1 MQDNEA
7 EEVQNIQN
15 EADVADEVDVE
26 TLRKSLAEEEEKAE
40 GYLANWQRSQAD
52 FINYKRRIE
61 QEREDINKFASSVQL
76 LSLLPILDDL
86 ERAFAAIPHRQDKLA
101 WVEGIRM
108 VERKLRTSLE
118 AQGLTPIQA
127 RGEPFDP
134 NYHEAVRQDK
144 GEEGIVIEEVRRGYI
159 FHDKVLRPSMVVV
172 GNGEKEEN

>member
-15 EADVADEVDVE
+15 EAEVTDEVDVE

-61 QEREDINKFASSVQL
+61 QEREDFNKFASSVQL

-144 GEEGIVIEEVRRGYI
+144 GEEGLVIEEVRRGYM
-159 FHDKVLRPSMVVV
+159 FNDKVLRPTMVVV

>member
-15 EADVADEVDVE
+15 EAEVTDEVDVE
-26 TLRKSLAEEEEKAE
+26 TLRKSLAEEKEKAE

-61 QEREDINKFASSVQL
+61 QGREDFNKFARSAL
-76 LSLLPILDDL
+76 ILSLLPILDDL

-134 NYHEAVRQDK
+134 NYHEAARQGK
-144 GEEGIVIEEVRRGYI
+144 GEEGLVVEEVRRGYML
-159 FHDKVLRPSMVVV
+159 HDKVLRPTMVVV